1 MKIQDGNFIV
11 TKEEI
16 ATLLSSEPKEL
27 AGYYNPERLKV
38 IWAYLNCTHTQ
49 GKKPPITPKQ
59 YRELIKVLYKTLDA
73 DMRRNIEK
81 YFIAFD
87 LASDYA
93 RGVGRGAYHY
103 LAELYALK
111 ANTAILNLLSMAY
124 DFQRSFLRG
133 DIMVLGKNKQ
143 RQGSIPMES
152 GALQE
157 YIAEDGCTYFTYDG
171 KTKEDIQADQER
183 AIKYLYEN
191 MRGFK
196 ADIEGMLKYLQE
208 LIPAQYLEPFDMD
221 IKHTLPLSLQ
231 AYIYKMEKGFIE
243 EAGVDINETTA
254 GKGKHKIYPTYRE
267 VSVDARKVDAQY
279 KACKKI
285 IETRWQNE

>member
-1 MKIQDGNFIV
+1 MKVKDGNFIV

-16 ATLLSSEPKEL
+16 ATLLSSEPKEI

-38 IWAYLNCTHTQ
+38 VWAYLNCTHTA
-49 GKKPPITPKQ
+49 GKKLPITPKE
-59 YRELIKVLYKTLDA
+59 YRELIKVLFASLDA

-81 YFIAFD
+81 YFIVFD
-87 LASDYA
+87 ITSEYA

-111 ANTAILNLLSMAY
+111 ADMGIFSLLS
-124 DFQRSFLRG
+124 
-133 DIMVLGKNKQ
+133 VL
-143 RQGSIPMES
+143 ES
-152 GALQE
+152 LTKAKEEGHSEGIDTLIKDGVLTE
-157 YIAEDGCTYFTYDG
+157 DKDGVLKDCTAEDGSTYFTYGG
-171 KTKEDIQADQER
+171 KTKEDIKADMER

-196 ADIEGMLKYLQE
+196 ADIEGMLRYLEE
-208 LIPAQYLEPFDMD
+208 LIPAQYLEPFGMD
-221 IKHTLPLSLQ
+221 IEHTLPLSLQ
-231 AYIYKMEKGFIE
+231 AYIYRMEKGFIT

-267 VSVDARKVDAQY
+267 VSVDIRKVEAQY
-279 KACKKI
+279 KALKKI
-285 IETRWQNE
+285 VETRWRNE